1 MGAGFYQSM
10 TWNFIGISP
19 FNSEPDEA
27 PTPVFE
33 VPDYVPSP
41 AFEVLTGTPEADTF
55 ELDSPGFGTQ
65 SLDDNF
71 IAMGIPII
79 VDSSEDSEVDLLFYQ
94 EKEGPYYIPGFT
106 NRPARSFT
114 YIQGFDPIE
123 DEIIVGGK
131 PYMIEID
138 DEILDGEAPTMPGP
152 VLLLDPGDELS
163 LNFKNDIRI
172 PGLTDQQL
180 AQAGFIPNS
189 TPGSTASNGLGGT
202 TSTNTHIHGAH
213 VNSVGFGDNVVSR
226 FTTGQQWTTEMD
238 FSPIHAQGS
247 YF

>member
-1 MGAGFYQSM
+1 
-10 TWNFIGISP
+10 
-19 FNSEPDEA
+19 
-27 PTPVFE
+27 
-33 VPDYVPSP
+33 
-41 AFEVLTGTPEADTF
+41 
-55 ELDSPGFGTQ
+55 
-65 SLDDNF
+65 
-71 IAMGIPII
+71 
-79 VDSSEDSEVDLLFYQ
+79 
-94 EKEGPYYIPGFT
+94 
-106 NRPARSFT
+106 
-114 YIQGFDPIE
+114 
-123 DEIIVGGK
+123 
-131 PYMIEID
+131 MIEID

-180 AQAGFIPNS
+180 AQAGFIPNR